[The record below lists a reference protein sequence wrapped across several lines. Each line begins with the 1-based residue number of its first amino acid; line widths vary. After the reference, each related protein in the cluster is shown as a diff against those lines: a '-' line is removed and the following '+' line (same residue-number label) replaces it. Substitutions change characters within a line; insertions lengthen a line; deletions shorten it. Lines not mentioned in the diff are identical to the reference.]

1 MAVKSLD
8 ESNRLFAV
16 EIDME
21 NRSPDEI
28 AKDAALQIIAIF
40 DRLNKEQKE
49 KMIKTLYEIF
59 QHWSVKGSVYLL
71 SDLHLN
77 DDDDRTFTGKNC
89 AMPGELKI
97 AGGCFVSSRLFCSQ
111 Y

>member
-1 MAVKSLD
+1 
-8 ESNRLFAV
+8 
-16 EIDME
+16 
-21 NRSPDEI
+21 
-28 AKDAALQIIAIF
+28 
-40 DRLNKEQKE
+40 
-49 KMIKTLYEIF
+49 MIKTLYEIF

-89 AMPGELKI
+89 AMPGALKI